1 MTLIWRILTVLV
13 SGIHRTADAGLTGT
27 AYTRAVLAAIYV
39 YPVKSLR
46 GFQVSR
52 AQIQQGGIAGDR
64 MWVVLDRHGNF
75 MHQRDYP
82 QMARV
87 AATYSPSALVLESD
101 GMPPL
106 EVPIVTDEAH
116 GDPASGGAR
125 YVRLWRRSAPVVPT
139 TPEAD
144 AWISNALGHR
154 AYLMALTRALPA
166 RNVPDYERNSTL
178 QDATAFHLTSESSL
192 ADLNTRSSVVVP
204 MNRFRPN
211 VVVSGFPAYA
221 EDGWKRIAIGDI
233 QLRWI
238 KDCTRCVTTM
248 TDQATGARERREPLL
263 ALSTY
268 RRQGPEVV
276 FGHYLV
282 ADTMS
287 GHVEV
292 GDHVTVLEQRDRS

>member
-1 MTLIWRILTVLV
+1 
-13 SGIHRTADAGLTGT
+13 
-27 AYTRAVLAAIYV
+27 VLAAIYV

-52 AQIQQGGIAGDR
+52 AQIQQGSIAGDR
-64 MWVVLDRHGNF
+64 MWVVLDRHGSF

-87 AATYSPSALVLESD
+87 AATYSSSALVLETEN
-101 GMPPL
+101 MPSL
-106 EVPIVTDEAH
+106 EVPLSP
-116 GDPASGGAR
+116 DPAVGEPASHAAR
-125 YVRLWRRSAPVVPT
+125 YVQLWRRSAPVVPT

-144 AWISNALGHR
+144 GWISTALGHR
-154 AYLMALTRALPA
+154 AYLMALTRTLPP
-166 RNVPDYERNSTL
+166 RHCPDYERSSTL
-178 QDATAFHLTSESSL
+178 QDATPFHLTSESSL

-248 TDQATGARERREPLL
+248 TDQVTGERERREPLL

-268 RRQGPEVV
+268 RRQGPQVV

-287 GHVEV
+287 GHLQV
-292 GDHVTVLEQRDRS
+292 GDRVTILEQRDSPGS

>member
-1 MTLIWRILTVLV
+1 ME
-13 SGIHRTADAGLTGT
+13 
-27 AYTRAVLAAIYV
+27 LAAIYV

-46 GFQVSR
+46 GFQVTR

-64 MWVVLDRHGNF
+64 MWVVLNKHGMF

-87 AATYSPSALVLESD
+87 AATYSPSALVLQTE
-101 GMPPL
+101 GMTPL
-106 EVPIVTDEAH
+106 EVPLSA
-116 GDPASGGAR
+116 DPALGESASGAAR
-125 YVRLWRRSAPVVPT
+125 YVHLWRRSAPVVPT

-144 AWISNALGHR
+144 GWLSDALGHR
-154 AYLMALTRALPA
+154 AYLMALTRAVPA
-166 RNVPDYERNSTL
+166 RNCPDYERSSTL
-178 QDATAFHLTSESSL
+178 QDATPFHLTSESSL
-192 ADLNTRSSVVVP
+192 ADLNTRTSVVVP

-221 EDGWKRIAIGDI
+221 EDDWKRIAIGGI

-238 KDCTRCVTTM
+238 KHCTRCVTTM
-248 TDQATGARERREPLL
+248 TDQVTGARERREPLL

-268 RRQGPEVV
+268 RRLGPEVV

-287 GHVEV
+287 GHIEV
-292 GDHVTVLEQRDRS
+292 GDRVNVLELRS

>member
-1 MTLIWRILTVLV
+1 ME
-13 SGIHRTADAGLTGT
+13 
-27 AYTRAVLAAIYV
+27 LAAIYV

-46 GFQVSR
+46 GFQVPR
-52 AQIQQGGIAGDR
+52 AQIEQGGIAGDR
-64 MWVVLDRHGNF
+64 MWVVLDKHGMF

-87 AATYSPSALVLESD
+87 AATYSASALVLQTD
-101 GMPPL
+101 GMPSL
-106 EVPIVTDEAH
+106 EVPLSAH
-116 GDPASGGAR
+116 AATGESASGATR
-125 YVRLWRRSAPVVPT
+125 YVHLWRRSAPVVPT

-144 AWISNALGHR
+144 RWVSDALGHK
-154 AYLMALTRALPA
+154 AYLMALTRALPP
-166 RNVPDYERNSTL
+166 RHCPDYERSSTL
-178 QDATAFHLTSESSL
+178 QDATPFHLTSESSL
-192 ADLNTRSSVVVP
+192 DDLNTRSSVAVP

-211 VVVSGFPAYA
+211 VVVRGFPAYA
-221 EDGWKRIAIGDI
+221 EDSWKRIAIGDI

-248 TDQATGARERREPLL
+248 TDQVTGARERREPLL

-287 GHVEV
+287 GHIQV
-292 GDHVTVLEQRDRS
+292 GDQVSVLERRS

>member
-1 MTLIWRILTVLV
+1 
-13 SGIHRTADAGLTGT
+13 
-27 AYTRAVLAAIYV
+27 VLAAIYV

-46 GFQVSR
+46 GFQVSL
-52 AQIQQGGIAGDR
+52 AQIHEGGIVGDR
-64 MWVVLDRHGNF
+64 MWVVLDRHGSF

-82 QMARV
+82 RMARV
-87 AATYSPSALVLESD
+87 AATYSPSALVLQAD
-101 GMPPL
+101 GMPSL
-106 EVPIVTDEAH
+106 EVPLSADFALGESVSRA
-116 GDPASGGAR
+116 AR
-125 YVRLWRRSAPVVPT
+125 YVQLWRRSAPVVPT

-144 AWISNALGHR
+144 GWISAALGHK
-154 AYLMALTRALPA
+154 AYLMALTRTLPP
-166 RNVPDYERNSTL
+166 RHCPDYERSSTL
-178 QDATAFHLTSESSL
+178 QDATPFHLTSESSL
-192 ADLNTRSSVVVP
+192 ADLNRRSSVVVP

-221 EDGWKRIAIGDI
+221 EDRWKRIAIGDI

-248 TDQATGARERREPLL
+248 TDQVTGERERREPLL

-287 GHVEV
+287 GHMQV
-292 GDHVTVLEQRDRS
+292 GDRVAVLDEHDRRVGPRS